1 MQVSP
6 TQLGTHL
13 EKGLRSL
20 YVLHGDE
27 PLLVQEAAD
36 AIRAS
41 ARSQGFTERTV
52 FTVAGAHFDW
62 AEIGRASC
70 RERVYGL
77 V

>member
-52 FTVAGAHFDW
+52 FTAAGAHFDW
-62 AEIGRASC
+62 AEVLASGAGILT
-70 RERVYGL
+70 R
-77 V
+77 